1 MNYTYIILYSLL
13 LANFNFL
20 YGQYDLKK
28 ISEEMVFNKPPFQEC
43 HASTILE
50 INQNEMLVAAF
61 GGTKEGEK
69 DVSIWLTRKKKSVW
83 QTPIIVDTGKSNY
96 KTEYPCWNP
105 VLFKSISGKI
115 TLFYKL
121 GPSPREWWGME
132 KNSIDNGL
140 TWTKAKELPKN
151 ILGPIKNKPFQLF
164 DGTILSPSS
173 TETRTYG
180 ELSWKI
186 HVEKSSDDGISWK
199 KIPIDTSTKYDVI
212 QPSILNLGN
221 GKLKL
226 LCRSGNNFIM
236 ESFSN
241 NNGESWSKIS
251 KTKLP
256 NPNSGTDAVT
266 LSNGLHLLV
275 YNPLKNGKNDRSK
288 LSIAFSID
296 GSTWEDIYSLEN
308 NLKGEYSYP
317 AIIESNDNRI
327 HLSYTYDRKNIKYSV
342 FEIVNK

>member
-20 YGQYDLKK
+20 SGQYDLKK

-199 KIPIDTSTKYDVI
+199 KIPIDPLTKYDVI

-226 LCRSGNNFIM
+226 LCRSRNNFIM

-288 LSIAFSID
+288 LSIAISID
-296 GSTWEDIYSLEN
+296 GNTWEDIYSLED

-327 HLSYTYDRKNIKYSV
+327 HVSYTYDRKNIKYSV
-342 FEIVNK
+342 FEVVNK

>member
-20 YGQYDLKK
+20 SGQYDLKK

-50 INQNEMLVAAF
+50 INQNEILVAAF
-61 GGTKEGEK
+61 GGTKEGKK
-69 DVSIWLTRKKKSVW
+69 DVSIWLTRKKNSVW

-226 LCRSGNNFIM
+226 LCRSRNNFI
-236 ESFSN
+236 
-241 NNGESWSKIS
+241 
-251 KTKLP
+251 
-256 NPNSGTDAVT
+256 
-266 LSNGLHLLV
+266 
-275 YNPLKNGKNDRSK
+275 
-288 LSIAFSID
+288 
-296 GSTWEDIYSLEN
+296 STSSPFNLYS
-308 NLKGEYSYP
+308 
-317 AIIESNDNRI
+317 
-327 HLSYTYDRKNIKYSV
+327 
-342 FEIVNK
+342 

>member
-20 YGQYDLKK
+20 SGQYDLKK

-132 KNSIDNGL
+132 KISIDNGL

-226 LCRSGNNFIM
+226 LCRSRNNFIM

-275 YNPLKNGKNDRSK
+275 YNPLKNGKNDRSE
-288 LSIAFSID
+288 LSIAFSVD
-296 GSTWEDIYSLEN
+296 GNTWEDIYSLEN

-317 AIIESNDNRI
+317 AIIQSNDNRI
-327 HLSYTYDRKNIKYSV
+327 HVSYTYDRKNIKYSV

>member
-1 MNYTYIILYSLL
+1 MNYTYIIFYSLL
-13 LANFNFL
+13 LVNFNFL
-20 YGQYDLKK
+20 SGQYDLKK
-28 ISEEMVFNKPPFQEC
+28 ISEEMVFNRPPFQEC

-140 TWTKAKELPKN
+140 TWSKAKELPKN
-151 ILGPIKNKPFQLF
+151 ILGPIKNKPFQLL

-199 KIPIDTSTKYDVI
+199 KIPIDISTKYDVI

-226 LCRSGNNFIM
+226 LCRSRNNFIM

-288 LSIAFSID
+288 LSIAFSVD
-296 GSTWEDIYSLEN
+296 GNTWEDIYSLEN

-327 HLSYTYDRKNIKYSV
+327 HVSYTYDRKNIKYSV

>member
-20 YGQYDLKK
+20 SGQYDLKK

-226 LCRSGNNFIM
+226 LCRSRNNFIM

-256 NPNSGTDAVT
+256 NPNSGTDAIT

-275 YNPLKNGKNDRSK
+275 YNPLKNGKNDRSE

-296 GSTWEDIYSLEN
+296 GNTWEDLYSLEN

-317 AIIESNDNRI
+317 AIIQSNDNRI
-327 HLSYTYDRKNIKYSV
+327 HVSYTYDRKNIKYSV

>member
-20 YGQYDLKK
+20 SGQYDLKK

-50 INQNEMLVAAF
+50 INQNEILVAAF
-61 GGTKEGEK
+61 GGTKEGKK
-69 DVSIWLTRKKKSVW
+69 DVSIWLTRKKNSVW
-83 QTPIIVDTGKSNY
+83 QTPIIVDTGKSDY
-96 KTEYPCWNP
+96 ITEYPCWNP

-151 ILGPIKNKPFQLF
+151 ILGPIKNKPFQLI

-226 LCRSGNNFIM
+226 LCRSRNNFIM

-327 HLSYTYDRKNIKYSV
+327 HVSYTYDRKNIKYSV
-342 FEIVNK
+342 FEVVNK

>member
-13 LANFNFL
+13 LANFNFT

-50 INQNEMLVAAF
+50 INQNEILVAAF
-61 GGTKEGEK
+61 GGTKEGKK
-69 DVSIWLTRKKKSVW
+69 DVSIWLTRKKNSVW

-105 VLFKSISGKI
+105 VLFKSVSGKI

-164 DGTILSPSS
+164 NGTILSPSS

-199 KIPIDTSTKYDVI
+199 KIPIDPFTKYDVI

-226 LCRSGNNFIM
+226 LCRSRNNFIM

-288 LSIAFSID
+288 LSIAISID
-296 GSTWEDIYSLEN
+296 GNTWEDIYSLEN

-327 HLSYTYDRKNIKYSV
+327 HVSYTYDRKNIKYSV
-342 FEIVNK
+342 FEVVNK

>member
-1 MNYTYIILYSLL
+1 MNYTCIILYSLL

-20 YGQYDLKK
+20 SGQYDLKK

-164 DGTILSPSS
+164 NGTILSPSS

-226 LCRSGNNFIM
+226 LCRSRNNFIM

-256 NPNSGTDAVT
+256 NPNSGTDAIT

-288 LSIAFSID
+288 LSIAISID
-296 GSTWEDIYSLEN
+296 GNTWEDIYSLED

-327 HLSYTYDRKNIKYSV
+327 HVSYTYDRKNIKYSV

>member
-20 YGQYDLKK
+20 SGQYDLKK

-69 DVSIWLTRKKKSVW
+69 DVSIWLTRKKNSVW
-83 QTPIIVDTGKSNY
+83 QTPIIVDTGKSDY

-226 LCRSGNNFIM
+226 LCRSRNNFIM

-275 YNPLKNGKNDRSK
+275 YNPLKNGKNDRSE
-288 LSIAFSID
+288 LSIAFSVD
-296 GSTWEDIYSLEN
+296 GNTWEDIYSLEN

-317 AIIESNDNRI
+317 AIIQSNDNRI
-327 HLSYTYDRKNIKYSV
+327 HVSYTYDRKNIKYSV

>member
-20 YGQYDLKK
+20 SGQYDLKK

-132 KNSIDNGL
+132 KISIDNGL

-226 LCRSGNNFIM
+226 LCRSRNNFIM

-256 NPNSGTDAVT
+256 NPNSGTDAIT

-275 YNPLKNGKNDRSK
+275 YNPLKNGKNDRSE

-296 GSTWEDIYSLEN
+296 GNTWEDLYSLEN

-317 AIIESNDNRI
+317 AIIQSNDNRI
-327 HLSYTYDRKNIKYSV
+327 HVSYTYDRKNIKYSV

>member
-199 KIPIDTSTKYDVI
+199 KIPIDPFTKYDVI

-226 LCRSGNNFIM
+226 LCRSRNNFIM

-288 LSIAFSID
+288 LSIAISID
-296 GSTWEDIYSLEN
+296 GNTWEDIYSLED

-327 HLSYTYDRKNIKYSV
+327 HVSYTYDRKNIKYSV
-342 FEIVNK
+342 FEVVNK

>member
-1 MNYTYIILYSLL
+1 MNYTYIIFYSLL
-13 LANFNFL
+13 LVNFNFL
-20 YGQYDLKK
+20 NGQYDLKK

-164 DGTILSPSS
+164 NGTILSPSS

-199 KIPIDTSTKYDVI
+199 KIPIDPLTKYDVI

-226 LCRSGNNFIM
+226 LCRSRNNFIM

-256 NPNSGTDAVT
+256 NPNSGTDAIT

-275 YNPLKNGKNDRSK
+275 YNPLKNGKNDRSE

-296 GSTWEDIYSLEN
+296 GNTWEDLYSLEN

-317 AIIESNDNRI
+317 AIIQSNDNRI
-327 HLSYTYDRKNIKYSV
+327 HVSYTYDRKNIKYSV